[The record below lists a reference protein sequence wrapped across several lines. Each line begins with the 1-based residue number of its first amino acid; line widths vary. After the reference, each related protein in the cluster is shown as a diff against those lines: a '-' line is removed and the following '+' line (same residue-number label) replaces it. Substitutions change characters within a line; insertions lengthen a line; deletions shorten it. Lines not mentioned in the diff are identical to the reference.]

1 MHSTYETSLIHGT
14 CVIVVFIYNI
24 HDTSHILV
32 FMHSTYE
39 TSLIHGTCVKSH
51 TYDDSHIIV
60 FEYMVHVI

>member
-1 MHSTYETSLIHGT
+1 
-14 CVIVVFIYNI
+14 
-24 HDTSHILV
+24 
-32 FMHSTYE
+32 MHSTYE